1 MEKVRTNQGGIA
13 ICVRLRTGGEGVL
26 DFPHFSAYV
35 LCEWPLVRADL
46 IFRQTTFRVV
56 KPTDRRFGQRSYLDC
71 LLHTLFWLR
80 E

>member
-35 LCEWPLVRADL
+35 LCGWPPRTKLVAYVL
-46 IFRQTTFRVV
+46 QAKGV
-56 KPTDRRFGQRSYLDC
+56 KL
-71 LLHTLFWLR
+71 
-80 E
+80 

>member
-35 LCEWPLVRADL
+35 LCGWPPWSFCDN
-46 IFRQTTFRVV
+46 FSTGY
-56 KPTDRRFGQRSYLDC
+56 TDKDKILYVTKDTIIRI
-71 LLHTLFWLR
+71 
-80 E
+80 

>member
-35 LCEWPLVRADL
+35 LCGWPHEPIKVEL
-46 IFRQTTFRVV
+46 I
-56 KPTDRRFGQRSYLDC
+56 RS
-71 LLHTLFWLR
+71 H

>member
-35 LCEWPLVRADL
+35 LCGWPLNAAKCFL
-46 IFRQTTFRVV
+46 EYFRRTICTLQCSNYICRV
-56 KPTDRRFGQRSYLDC
+56 C
-71 LLHTLFWLR
+71 
-80 E
+80 

>member
-35 LCEWPLVRADL
+35 LCGWPLSTNLAKFQKIHKISKNAV
-46 IFRQTTFRVV
+46 TTF
-56 KPTDRRFGQRSYLDC
+56 
-71 LLHTLFWLR
+71 
-80 E
+80 

>member
-35 LCEWPLVRADL
+35 LFGWPLQVSGPL
-46 IFRQTTFRVV
+46 VV
-56 KPTDRRFGQRSYLDC
+56 GGFLTDKISKS
-71 LLHTLFWLR
+71 
-80 E
+80 

>member
-35 LCEWPLVRADL
+35 LCGWPLSLHLNCAGEKRKLSRVG
-46 IFRQTTFRVV
+46 IF
-56 KPTDRRFGQRSYLDC
+56 
-71 LLHTLFWLR
+71 LLTLA
-80 E
+80 